1 MLNSYVWP
9 VVTILDNTGK
19 PLPSSQ
25 KILLDRLS
33 REYIICQRHT
43 NSDRVKTVCLYT
55 NIFP

>member
-25 KILLDRLS
+25 KILLDRLAWRVYNLPS
-33 REYIICQRHT
+33 CT

>member
-25 KILLDRLS
+25 EILLDRLAW
-33 REYIICQRHT
+33 
-43 NSDRVKTVCLYT
+43 RVYNLPKAHK
-55 NIFP
+55 